1 MRVRWFEQ
9 TEKDLPIENDWLS
22 GNEITRLA
30 GMRFPKRRS
39 DWRLGRWTAKRA
51 LAFYLGMPSGPD
63 VLRKIEIRPEPS
75 GAPVTFILGDRFPV
89 SISLSHSSG
98 TALCAIAP
106 EGVALGCDLEVVEER
121 HPAFAADYFTD
132 EEQQCVV
139 SSPLSDRYRKL
150 TLLWSAKESAL
161 KALRTGLRLD
171 TRSVRVHLPETEF
184 DPSSWST
191 FEVSSPGGQI
201 FHGWHATA
209 DNLVRTI
216 VADVIFAL
224 PVAPDSYSLRPLTT
238 SGIASQPIDVA
249 RLSEHHASHH
259 Q

>member
-75 GAPVTFILGDRFPV
+75 GAPVTFILGDPYPV

-139 SSPLSDRYRKL
+139 RSPLSDRYRKL

-171 TRSVRVHLPETEF
+171 TRSVRVHLPETES
-184 DPSSWST
+184 DLSSWST
-191 FEVSSPGGQI
+191 FEVSSPGGH

-216 VADVIFAL
+216 VADVISTL
-224 PVAPDSYSLRPLTT
+224 PVALDSYSLRPLTT